1 MTGDH
6 HDETEEN
13 NLQEKLIMQVENI
26 SFSFLKDAVD
36 DEIYNLI
43 KPGKICGK
51 LAREVLSKKQSE
63 NTKELSRHIFE
74 RLHQTLFKLL
84 LSTSNDPEKMH
95 QKVYNL
101 AINVKP
107 MSTSRA
113 IRAILSVIEFLCVD
127 PTSSSKTFLQ
137 DTKEWTEKINRGGLI
152 NVTDEFYVF
161 IRHVEM
167 SARNILNTNLMK
179 KYGGENMQN
188 LLMSEFNKNNL
199 IDLCWSSITSRMGK
213 ETLKNTL
220 KSEVLKKCV
229 NIRGNAFVRAWVDTV
244 KKRPV

>member
-84 LSTSNDPEKMH
+84 LSTCNDPEKMH

-101 AINVKP
+101 AINV
-107 MSTSRA
+107 
-113 IRAILSVIEFLCVD
+113 
-127 PTSSSKTFLQ
+127 
-137 DTKEWTEKINRGGLI
+137 
-152 NVTDEFYVF
+152 
-161 IRHVEM
+161 
-167 SARNILNTNLMK
+167 
-179 KYGGENMQN
+179 
-188 LLMSEFNKNNL
+188 
-199 IDLCWSSITSRMGK
+199 
-213 ETLKNTL
+213 
-220 KSEVLKKCV
+220 
-229 NIRGNAFVRAWVDTV
+229 
-244 KKRPV
+244 